1 MVFRAMGNGA
11 DVWLVDA
18 ESETEGN
25 VDRSFALV
33 LLRDA
38 QLYNLHYATDLANL
52 QTTQCLPLF

>member
-1 MVFRAMGNGA
+1 MGNGA